1 MACWACLKFQCFF
14 KTVIQNMHAE
24 RQAQYMLISL
34 GVVDIGFDI
43 NGGSLRVR
51 QMILWLGKLKK
62 CLPCSGSKGVLY
74 WGIVVM
80 FSIDLLQQLHLKTG
94 LENLPVLHYVEPSPP
109 SLSLLFSGRKEEL
122 VLQNHFLQTASLAKR
137 FGGTVWE

>member
-24 RQAQYMLISL
+24 HQAQYMLISL

-51 QMILWLGKLKK
+51 QMILWLGKLKNASRAVAVRVYFTGG
-62 CLPCSGSKGVLY
+62 LLLCS
-74 WGIVVM
+74 
-80 FSIDLLQQLHLKTG
+80 
-94 LENLPVLHYVEPSPP
+94 
-109 SLSLLFSGRKEEL
+109 
-122 VLQNHFLQTASLAKR
+122 A
-137 FGGTVWE
+137 